1 MRHPSGSKRYS
12 SFFGYNNLT
21 PAESI
26 NRQLKTWI
34 HDLNDIRI
42 NYFEPSILLSV
53 EIITGTSILKFQI
66 HLRSVVHQRR
76 RPFIPS
82 LNFQITKFSNHP
94 WSLHSIIKLSNHQI
108 SKSAFNGLWSAV
120 RGSSKAAPLHSIFKF
135 SNYQIFKSSVVIA
148 FHYQITKSPNFQ
160 ISFQRS
166 VVFCP
171 RSLHSIFKSSN
182 HLIFK

>member
-94 WSLHSIIKLSNHQI
+94 WSLHSIIKSPNHQI
-108 SKSAFNGLWSAV
+108 SKSAFNGLWSSV
-120 RGSSKAAPLHSIFKF
+120 RGHCIPF
-135 SNYQIFKSSVVIA
+135 SNLQIFKSS
-148 FHYQITKSPNFQ
+148 NFQ
-160 ISFQRS
+160 INFQRS
-166 VVFCP
+166 AVFCP
-171 RSLHSIFKSSN
+171 WSLHSIFKSSN